1 MRARFTRCHVI
12 VESDACSYVEQS
24 MRIWR
29 YAQGLLRTMPHKA
42 AVAIIRPL
50 RPWARR
56 ARTRLHQPARTGRSP
71 RPSLGPP
78 LERPLYFAPTRTIG
92 EAAGGDRADA
102 ELDAHGGML
111 ADKYQYHQPLYRI
124 HQRLE
129 GAGFTLSRP
138 WLTQLSQQAIALLEP
153 IYRKRCV
160 RDVVYVDGAVCKA
173 DRSGAAAKCCFHR
186 RGVSSATRLAGWR
199 LTRCSTS
206 SG

>member
-1 MRARFTRCHVI
+1 VARRNMTGNHYAHRRAADQRQGLHYSDFRARIASKCLNGGPAPPPSASESRTNPRGRARFTRCHVI

-42 AVAIIRPL
+42 VVAIIRSL

-78 LERPLYFAPTRTIG
+78 LERALYFAPTRTIG

-102 ELDAHGGML
+102 ELDAHG
-111 ADKYQYHQPLYRI
+111 A
-124 HQRLE
+124 E
-129 GAGFTLSRP
+129 FGFL
-138 WLTQLSQQAIALLEP
+138 
-153 IYRKRCV
+153 
-160 RDVVYVDGAVCKA
+160 
-173 DRSGAAAKCCFHR
+173 H
-186 RGVSSATRLAGWR
+186 
-199 LTRCSTS
+199 
-206 SG
+206 